1 MKPVFLITLCVSL
14 TTCTV
19 ALAQSS
25 PYSPQAPISGMPLAS
40 LDSPSGTSAPPSCP
54 AGTNADQCTVGSYL
68 ETSKG
73 APECIWAEA
82 EFLLWWMKGAHLPP
96 LITAS
101 PASTPATQA
110 GVLGAPTTT
119 VLFGGNRVNDEV
131 RSGFRFTLGAWLG
144 DCHTLGVEG
153 DFFMLGSEG
162 TGFAASSTGSPI
174 LARPFFNTTTGRPDA
189 ELIAFPGL
197 LSGSVSAHSGSTG
210 LLGADALLR
219 CNLCCGCN
227 YQLDAVGG
235 FRYLRLSD
243 HLGVDENLLTTSAAN
258 PNFVPQGTSII
269 LADRFDTRNE
279 FYGFNL
285 GLKGSGRRGPWVL
298 QGLAQMAVG
307 DNREVVNISGATT
320 VTVPGA
326 APVSSVGGLLALPS
340 NIGRFS
346 KDKVEV
352 IPEFGVRIGYQVT
365 PRLQVFAGYTLLYW
379 GDVLRAGSE
388 VDLAVNPTLLPG
400 SPVPPSGAQRPMP
413 LLTNTSFWAQGIDL
427 GLEFRF

>member
-1 MKPVFLITLCVSL
+1 
-14 TTCTV
+14 
-19 ALAQSS
+19 
-25 PYSPQAPISGMPLAS
+25 
-40 LDSPSGTSAPPSCP
+40 
-54 AGTNADQCTVGSYL
+54 
-68 ETSKG
+68 
-73 APECIWAEA
+73 
-82 EFLLWWMKGAHLPP
+82 MKGDALPP

-119 VLFGGNRVNDEV
+119 VLFGGTHVNDEV
-131 RSGFRFTLGAWLG
+131 RSGFRFTLGGWLD
-144 DCHTLGVEG
+144 DCHKLGVEG
-153 DFFMLGSEG
+153 DFFMLESEG

-174 LARPFFNTTTGRPDA
+174 VARPFFNTSTGRPDA
-189 ELIAFPGL
+189 QLIALPGV

-227 YQLDAVGG
+227 SRLDVLGG

-243 HLGVDENLLTTSAAN
+243 HLGVDENLVTTSATN
-258 PNFVPQGTSII
+258 PNFVPLGTSIV

-285 GLKGSGRRGPWVL
+285 GLKGSVRRGPWVL
-298 QGLAQMAVG
+298 QGLAQLAVG

-320 VTVPGA
+320 FTVPGA
-326 APVSSVGGLLALPS
+326 APVTGVGGLLALPS

-346 KDKVEV
+346 KDRVEV

-365 PRLQVFAGYTLLYW
+365 PRLQVFAGYTFLYW
-379 GDVLRAGSE
+379 ADVLRAGSE
-388 VDLAVNPTLLPG
+388 VDLVVNPTLLPG
-400 SPVPPSGAQRPMP
+400 SPIPPTGAQRPMP
-413 LLTNTSFWAQGIDL
+413 LLNNTSFWAQGIDL
-427 GLEFRF
+427 GVELRF